1 MEFMPEHAPL
11 AVMAFLGMALLL
23 GAITLVM
30 LVAFLTKRKWIGFS
44 AVILGLIL
52 ASGYALV
59 LIGVS
64 LTSHEKTLAP
74 GENKYFC
81 EIDCHIAYS
90 VVNFEEAKA
99 LGDESRQTLPAGRLV
114 IVRLKT
120 WFDPSTISE
129 HRGDSPLA
137 PSPRRVVLVDD
148 AARRFLQ
155 SAQGQA
161 DLARVRGGTIPLSRP
176 LRPGE
181 SYVTELVFDVP
192 ANARNLRLFVGD
204 DFDMPDRL
212 LIGHEDSFLH
222 RKIFLALTAPGTVL
236 AGRVPACLLTNAH

>member
-11 AVMAFLGMALLL
+11 VVMAFLG
-23 GAITLVM
+23 T
-30 LVAFLTKRKWIGFS
+30 VAFLASMALISLVAVLTRRKWIGLS
-44 AVILGLIL
+44 AAILALMF

-59 LIGVS
+59 LVGVS

-81 EIDCHIAYS
+81 EIDCHMAYS

-99 LGDESRQTLPAGRLV
+99 LGNESHQILPAGRFV

-148 AARRFLQ
+148 AAHRFPQ
-155 SAQGQA
+155 SAPGQTA
-161 DLARVRGGTIPLSRP
+161 LARLRGGTIPLSQP

-181 SYVTELVFDVP
+181 SYVTDLVFDVP
-192 ANARNLRLFVGD
+192 LNARNLRLFVGD

-222 RKIFLALTAPGTVL
+222 RKIFLALTAPGTFL
-236 AGRVPACLLTNAH
+236 AGRVP

>member
-23 GAITLVM
+23 GVTTLVM

-44 AVILGLIL
+44 AVILGLVF
-52 ASGYALV
+52 ASAYALV
-59 LIGVS
+59 LAGVS

-90 VVNFEEAKA
+90 VVNFEEARA
-99 LGDESRQTLPAGRLV
+99 LGDEEHQTFPAGRFV

-129 HRGDSPLA
+129 HRGDSPLG
-137 PSPRRVVLVDD
+137 PGPRQVVLVDD
-148 AARRFLQ
+148 AAHPFLE
-155 SAQGQA
+155 SAQGKA
-161 DLARVRGGTIPLSRP
+161 ALARLGGGTIPLSQP

-181 SYVTELVFDVP
+181 SYVTDLVFDVP

-204 DFDMPDRL
+204 TFDVLDRL

-222 RKIFLALTAPGTVL
+222 RKIYLALTPPGTVL
-236 AGRVPACLLTNAH
+236 AGRVP

>member
-11 AVMAFLGMALLL
+11 AVVAFLGTAFLLAVMAL
-23 GAITLVM
+23 AA
-30 LVAFLTKRKWIGFS
+30 LVAFLTNRKWIGVS
-44 AVILGLIL
+44 AVILALVL
-52 ASGYALV
+52 TSGYAMV
-59 LIGVS
+59 LAGVS

-90 VVNFEEAKA
+90 VMNFEDGKV
-99 LGDESRQTLPAGRLV
+99 LSDESHQTLPAGRFV

-120 WFDPSTISE
+120 WFDPSTISQ
-129 HRGDSPLA
+129 HRGESPLP
-137 PSPRRVVLVDD
+137 PSPRHVVLVDD
-148 AARRFLQ
+148 TGRQFRE
-155 SAQGQA
+155 SAPGQA
-161 DLARVRGGTIPLSRP
+161 ALARLRGATTPLSHP

-181 SYVTELVFDVP
+181 SYVTDLVFDVP
-192 ANARNLRLFVGD
+192 LKARNLRLFVGD

-222 RKIFLALTAPGTVL
+222 KKIFLALTAPGTVL
-236 AGRVPACLLTNAH
+236 AGRVP

>member
-30 LVAFLTKRKWIGFS
+30 VVAFLTKRKWIGFS
-44 AVILGLIL
+44 AVILALMFS
-52 ASGYALV
+52 SGYALV
-59 LIGVS
+59 LAGVS

-99 LGDESRQTLPAGRLV
+99 LGDELHQTLPTGRFV
-114 IVRLKT
+114 IIRLKT

-137 PSPRRVVLVDD
+137 PSPRRVVLVDE
-148 AARRFLQ
+148 AAHRFPQ
-155 SAQGQA
+155 SATGQA
-161 DLARVRGGTIPLSRP
+161 ALAKVHGGTIPLSRP
-176 LRPGE
+176 PRPGE
-181 SYVTELVFDVP
+181 WYVTELVFDVP
-192 ANARNLRLFVGD
+192 ANAGNLRLFVGD

-236 AGRVPACLLTNAH
+236 AGRVP

>member
-11 AVMAFLGMALLL
+11 AVIAFLGTALLL
-23 GAITLVM
+23 GVTTLVM

-44 AVILGLIL
+44 AVILALVF

-59 LIGVS
+59 LAGVS

-90 VVNFEEAKA
+90 VMNFEDGKV
-99 LGDESRQTLPAGRLV
+99 LSDESHQTLPAGRFV

-120 WFDPSTISE
+120 WFDPSTISQ
-129 HRGDSPLA
+129 HRGESPLP

-148 AARRFLQ
+148 TGRQFRE
-155 SAQGQA
+155 SAPGQA
-161 DLARVRGGTIPLSRP
+161 ALARLRGATTPLSHP

-181 SYVTELVFDVP
+181 SYVTDLVFDVP
-192 ANARNLRLFVGD
+192 LKARNLRLFVGD
-204 DFDMPDRL
+204 DFDMADRL

-222 RKIFLALTAPGTVL
+222 KKIFLALTAPGTVL
-236 AGRVPACLLTNAH
+236 AGRVP

>member
-11 AVMAFLGMALLL
+11 VVMAFLGTAFFLAVMAL
-23 GAITLVM
+23 IS
-30 LVAFLTKRKWIGFS
+30 LVAFLMKRKWIGLS
-44 AVILGLIL
+44 AAILALLLVSGYMLIL
-52 ASGYALV
+52 V
-59 LIGVS
+59 GVS

-99 LGDESRQTLPAGRLV
+99 IGDESQQTLPAGRFV

-129 HRGDSPLA
+129 HRGNGTLT
-137 PSPRRVVLVDD
+137 PSPRRVVLDDD
-148 AARRFLQ
+148 AAQRFAQ
-155 SAQGQA
+155 SVSGQA
-161 DLARVRGGTIPLSRP
+161 ALARLRGTIPLSQP

-181 SYVTELVFDVP
+181 SYVTDLVFDVP
-192 ANARNLRLFVGD
+192 VNARNLRLFVGD

-222 RKIFLALTAPGTVL
+222 RKIFLALTAASTVL
-236 AGRVPACLLTNAH
+236 AGRVPLI